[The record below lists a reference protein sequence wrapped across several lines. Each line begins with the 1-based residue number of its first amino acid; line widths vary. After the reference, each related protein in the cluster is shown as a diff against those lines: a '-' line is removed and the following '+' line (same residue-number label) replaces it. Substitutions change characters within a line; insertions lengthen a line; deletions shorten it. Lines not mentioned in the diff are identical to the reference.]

1 MGLITVLVRGLRM
14 LLRGIRVFLAL
25 GMVAFAMMFS
35 GRTMCLGSI
44 FVMFGCFIMF
54 VSGHCK
60 SPWLFAPSLRFK
72 HLRPEL
78 FLRFCSAIAEFLPAP
93 LMPGHHAGRLSGW
106 RMKQAIS
113 VTAELS
119 V

>member
-35 GRTMCLGSI
+35 GRTMCLGGI

-54 VSGHCK
+54 VSGHGK
-60 SPWLFAPSLRFK
+60 PPWLFAPSLRFK
-72 HLRPEL
+72 HLRLEL
-78 FLRFCSAIAEFLPAP
+78 FLRLCNAIAEFVIMPA
-93 LMPGHHAGRLSGW
+93 W
-106 RMKQAIS
+106 RMKPQS
-113 VTAELS
+113 P
-119 V
+119 